1 MVECKERTSPVAA
14 SVKSG
19 VQSPA
24 SPDDRVNRNDEE
36 VKSPQQDTT
45 AAKQNDD
52 DDLSANNE
60 EETPEATIMRTEVA
74 VAIKDTA

>member
-14 SVKSG
+14 SIKSG

-36 VKSPQQDTT
+36 VKSF
-45 AAKQNDD
+45 
-52 DDLSANNE
+52 
-60 EETPEATIMRTEVA
+60 
-74 VAIKDTA
+74 